1 MEVDAGWRFARVW
14 IASAAYTFVDSAVTQ
29 FPDNPQLVG
38 KQLAQDPTHRA
49 TISLTF
55 DDPRLLTATMQ
66 ARFVGPQFEDDQNLL
81 RMPGFVIVDLR
92 VSRRLFRELEAYVAV
107 ENLFNREYLVG
118 RAGIDTIG
126 QPLTFRVGLRV
137 HAGN

>member
-1 MEVDAGWRFARVW
+1 M
-14 IASAAYTFVDSAVTQ
+14 I
-29 FPDNPQLVG
+29 
-38 KQLAQDPTHRA
+38 
-49 TISLTF
+49 
-55 DDPRLLTATMQ
+55 Q

-81 RMPGFVIVDLR
+81 RMPGFAIVDMS

-126 QPLTFRVGLRV
+126 QPLTFRLGLRV
-137 HAGN
+137 HVAH